1 MTRSIAADFSNLVQ
15 KHPGKV
21 AIINKLSQGPHVFT
35 YQQFDAIAKRI
46 NAFYQAHQL
55 QPQDIILS
63 LLPNSLEKFAVFFAT
78 VYGGYGF
85 NPVHPDISPTELE
98 NWLQVVRPK
107 LTIIPD
113 NLSEENRQVLKKH
126 QHTIV
131 PITVDGSLSWLPS
144 QGEGVIH
151 AQGQPKLYLTTSGT
165 TGRPK
170 ALVLDTNKVW
180 ASGYA
185 FMEFHQCIDP
195 SLRFW
200 NFLPM
205 THLSGLFNLGLIPL
219 SIGGSMVID
228 KPFDGRTFLDFW
240 DTVQEHDI
248 NALWFVPS
256 IIQGLIKLGPR
267 VSPDKLAAIAQTV
280 KVCFLGMAPAT
291 LASKTEFESL
301 FGLALR
307 DNFALTETT
316 FFATETLANT
326 SRRVEGSV
334 GEIIPYTDVKII
346 DKEICVKSPYLFLG
360 YLQADGALNQSLDKD
375 GYFHTGDLGFLTEDG
390 MLVINGR
397 ERDFIKK
404 GGYFIALREIEVLM
418 ENHPLVEAA
427 AAVKINHEF
436 YGESYKLFIILRDP
450 SAAGEQAQ
458 VKATLLKILTKTK
471 WPEQIIFSTTFPK
484 TASGK
489 IQKHKLIESPVAK

>member
-1 MTRSIAADFSNLVQ
+1 
-15 KHPGKV
+15 
-21 AIINKLSQGPHVFT
+21 
-35 YQQFDAIAKRI
+35 
-46 NAFYQAHQL
+46 
-55 QPQDIILS
+55 
-63 LLPNSLEKFAVFFAT
+63 
-78 VYGGYGF
+78 
-85 NPVHPDISPTELE
+85 
-98 NWLQVVRPK
+98 
-107 LTIIPD
+107 
-113 NLSEENRQVLKKH
+113 
-126 QHTIV
+126 
-131 PITVDGSLSWLPS
+131 
-144 QGEGVIH
+144 
-151 AQGQPKLYLTTSGT
+151 
-165 TGRPK
+165 
-170 ALVLDTNKVW
+170 
-180 ASGYA
+180 
-185 FMEFHQCIDP
+185 
-195 SLRFW
+195 
-200 NFLPM
+200 
-205 THLSGLFNLGLIPL
+205 
-219 SIGGSMVID
+219 MVID

-267 VSPDKLAAIAQTV
+267 VSADNLAAIAQTV